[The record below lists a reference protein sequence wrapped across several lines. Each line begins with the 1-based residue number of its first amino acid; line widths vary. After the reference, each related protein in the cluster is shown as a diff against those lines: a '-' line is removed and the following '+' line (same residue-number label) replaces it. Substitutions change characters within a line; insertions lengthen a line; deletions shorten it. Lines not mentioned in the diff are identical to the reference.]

1 MKNRLLDIP
10 ERLYVEEARATTGDK
25 KAYMKLSVLVMLDEG
40 HTQEVVATAL
50 GISSGTVH
58 NCKSKY
64 HKDGLAAYLDQ
75 HYVPYQGRLD
85 DEQLSML
92 DQEVS
97 SGLYRRCEEVAAW
110 IEARFEIVYT
120 PGAVRAILSKLGFV
134 YKKTT
139 QVPGGLD
146 AAEQAGF
153 LSELEPFIAEIEP
166 ETEVLYFMDA
176 VHPQHNTRADYA
188 WIKRGEQ
195 KQIKSNSGRRRVNI
209 NGAMNAHRPEEVQ
222 VVQAD
227 TINAQTTVELLEK
240 LLQTNPDKTV
250 YVIADNARYYQNK
263 ELQTWLEDHPKLQ
276 LIHLPAYSPNLNLI
290 ERLWKFMR
298 KKVVSLHYYDTFEAF
313 KRAILEFFEKLHIY
327 RDELVSLMAPNF
339 QRFHQLEV

>member
-10 ERLYVEEARATTGDK
+10 ERLFVEEARANTRDK
-25 KAYMKLSVLVMLDEG
+25 KVYMKLSVLVMLDEG
-40 HTQEVVATAL
+40 HAQEVIATVL

-64 HKDGLAAYLDQ
+64 AKDGLAAYLDR

-85 DEQLSML
+85 DDQLSAL

-97 SGLYRRCEEVAAW
+97 TGLYRRCEEIAAW
-110 IEARFEIVYT
+110 IEARFEVVYT
-120 PGAVRAILSKLGFV
+120 PGAVRAILRKLGFV

-146 AAEQAGF
+146 VVEQAGF
-153 LSELEPFIAEIEP
+153 LNQLEPFIAEIDP
-166 ETEVLYFMDA
+166 KTEVLYFMDA

-195 KQIKSNSGRRRVNI
+195 KQIQSNSGRRRVI
-209 NGAMNAHRPEEVQ
+209 NGAMNAHRPEDVQ

-227 TINAQTTVELLEK
+227 TINAQTTRELLEK
-240 LLQTNPDKTV
+240 ILQNNPDKTV

-263 ELQTWLEDHPKLQ
+263 ELKIWLEAHPKLQ
-276 LIHLPAYSPNLNLI
+276 LLHLPAYSPNLNLI

-298 KKVVSLHYYDTFEAF
+298 KKVISTHYYDTFEAF
-313 KRAILEFFEKLHIY
+313 QRAILEFFEKLHIY
-327 RDELVSLMAPNF
+327 RDELLSLMSPNF
-339 QRFHQLEV
+339 QRFRPWAV